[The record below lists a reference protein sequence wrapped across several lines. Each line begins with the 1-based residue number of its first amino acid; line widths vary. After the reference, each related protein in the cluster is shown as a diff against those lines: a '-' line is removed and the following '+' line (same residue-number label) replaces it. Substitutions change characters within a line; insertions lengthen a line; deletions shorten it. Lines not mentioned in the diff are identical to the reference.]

1 MLSRLTVVIGGFS
14 LETAEAI
21 AGGGPGDV
29 IVVDAL
35 EELIDAGLI
44 VEDHG
49 DGEPRY
55 RLLEPINQH
64 VTMRLAPSNRSD
76 ASHRHPRWFTQLA
89 GAVGAGSVSATFG
102 LWADVVETELANFR
116 LAHRWAIETASP
128 EQAVQIVDGLAV
140 VGHERGL
147 LELAD
152 WCDATVAI
160 VNGRHDRQEVA
171 ALAAAVGFWWLQ
183 NRAHDI
189 QVAVERV
196 EDAPGEAEHHLALCH
211 YAIQTSLH
219 PDHWRDAIGRLEK
232 ALARYGSDQPTWRT
246 AQSHAYLVLLGGLDA
261 TAVVPIAT
269 RLDSPV
275 FSAMF
280 TFYRAV
286 PFYMTG
292 DEATAAEL
300 AGQAVALSRSAGA
313 VIQLGVALMGQGG
326 WRAQLPD
333 ATLADVFGPQAESLD
348 LWDRLRV
355 AWGIFAVAEEIAQAL
370 AIRGFREEAF
380 VLWGAVDKS
389 GIRPPSMVGRR
400 SAAPYITDIPHD
412 QATAWQAQGAT
423 MTADELVAYARKTLA
438 AVLA

>member
-76 ASHRHPRWFTQLA
+76 ASHRHARWFTQLA
-89 GAVGAGSVSATFG
+89 GAVGAGSVGATFG

-171 ALAAAVGFWWLQ
+171 ALAAAVGFGGCRTEPTTSRLPSNVSKMLPVKPSTTLRSVMTRSKHRSTPTTGEMQ
-183 NRAHDI
+183 S
-189 QVAVERV
+189 
-196 EDAPGEAEHHLALCH
+196 DASRRPW
-211 YAIQTSLH
+211 
-219 PDHWRDAIGRLEK
+219 P
-232 ALARYGSDQPTWRT
+232 
-246 AQSHAYLVLLGGLDA
+246 A
-261 TAVVPIAT
+261 TAPISRHGAPLSPSPT
-269 RLDSPV
+269 SSCSAGLTPPPRPDRHAPRQPV

-280 TFYRAV
+280 ALYRAV

-333 ATLADVFGPQAESLD
+333 ATLADVLAPRRSPSTCGTGCASPGESSPSPR
-348 LWDRLRV
+348 RLLRPWRFVGSEKKRSFSGAPSTSQGSDHPRWSVV
-355 AWGIFAVAEEIAQAL
+355 AAPLPTSPTSPAT
-370 AIRGFREEAF
+370 
-380 VLWGAVDKS
+380 
-389 GIRPPSMVGRR
+389 RPPPGRR
-400 SAAPYITDIPHD
+400 KSP
-412 QATAWQAQGAT
+412 Q
-423 MTADELVAYARKTLA
+423 
-438 AVLA
+438 